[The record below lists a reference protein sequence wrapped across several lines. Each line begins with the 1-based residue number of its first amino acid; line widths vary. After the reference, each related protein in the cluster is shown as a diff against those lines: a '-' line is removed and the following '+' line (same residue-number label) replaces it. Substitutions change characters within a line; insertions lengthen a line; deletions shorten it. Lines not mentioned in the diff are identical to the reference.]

1 MFARLWA
8 VIAAVLFVIALLLH
22 IVGGNSGK
30 YVEDFWLAGFIF
42 MAISLACWGLSS
54 PWVRGPAA

>member
-22 IVGGNSGK
+22 IVGSGAAK
-30 YVEDFWLAGFIF
+30 YVEDFALAGLVFV
-42 MAISLACWGLSS
+42 AISLACWGLSG
-54 PWVRGPAA
+54 PWTRTAA